1 MSLFKV
7 NRGNEA
13 NLPSKLTDG
22 WAYFCTDTGS
32 FLIDHHDSTDTLVRS
47 KVNAEC
53 ADKLRYVKDGE
64 TIELTPKDI
73 NIALNNKADKTEI
86 SDLSDRIDGV
96 ENSINTT
103 NETLEGVAQD
113 FESYKTTVS
122 DQFTEVDT
130 TIQESL
136 GKKADMEHAHDDLYY
151 TKNDI
156 LNSITV
162 DDIDEIC
169 EFKQGTSEDINLI
182 SVATEDWVRANYQT
196 KGDYLTSVPDE
207 YATEEF
213 VRNKIAAAQLGGSE
227 VDLSGYAQKS
237 EIPTKVSQLQNDSG
251 YLTKVPDNYAK
262 TEDIPTKPEDIGA
275 QPKGNYLTEVPAG
288 YATEGFVT
296 RKIAEAQL
304 GGEEVDLI
312 GSTDDITP
320 EQVIEAVQEGRDI
333 SLSHTD
339 ETYGPI
345 IFNSFLYIPAL
356 EIVLSSGVF
365 AIYYPAEKT
374 MRFTLYGNAS
384 QNNVWGFEYSQIAN
398 YEDVADKLDADK
410 LPEAINTALAQA
422 KASGEFDG
430 EDGKSPTIT
439 LSDYSFAGET
449 GVDIEVRNV
458 DGTGNIASVRNGKDG
473 TSAFA
478 KVSKTGNVTTITT
491 QDITGTRTVEVLD
504 GEKGDTGRGIMS
516 IQKTAGTGEPG
527 TTDTYTISYSDG
539 TDSTFTV
546 YNGANGDVQAL
557 DIVKYGVPVL
567 ALTGDVSAMSKDN
580 AVTLSYVYG
589 DRTGNCTL
597 KWQGNSSLA
606 YPKKNYTIKFD
617 QAFEAATG
625 WGAQKKYCLKADFI
639 DFSHTRNIV
648 SAKLWGKIVKNRR
661 GGTIEQIKNLPNGG
675 AVDGFPCVIFINDVF
690 IGVYNFNIPKD
701 GWMFGM
707 GTGQKEAVVCTENY
721 TFDKTVV
728 LDGTDLELEYVT
740 DENDS
745 AWVAESLNRLVTAVR
760 NSDGTDIDTT
770 IAQYLDID
778 SAIDYFIFTV
788 LNLGNDNVSKNT
800 ILATYDGIKW
810 FFSAYDMDGTWGL
823 KWDGKEFYSAAINS
837 CMPAGSLKGFARVH
851 TLMNLLY
858 KHKFDA
864 IRKRYWELR
873 DWIVS
878 YENIEKMFVN
888 YASGIPK
895 ALLAEDA
902 RIWPTIP
909 STETNDVSQIIN
921 WYQNR
926 CIAMDEDI
934 GVLEEKGRVYTPD
947 IEGFIRGA
955 GTISPS
961 ANYRRTDYLPL
972 EGIVE
977 AEYCTYVVF
986 AEDPSN
992 NMATWAL
999 FDADKKWIVSSDDV
1013 YNKEEYGFPLY
1024 GTGNMT
1030 QYGLMRKTI
1039 SITELLEA
1047 YPNAKYIVLSTNN
1060 TPVFEIG
1067 RNTDNVDVGWGSEKQ
1082 YIALRGDF
1090 VDDGPATEG
1099 DLTDEVIQE
1108 IANKVAQI
1116 LDSVEKDFRVDLTI
1130 TGFTRANGGTF
1141 SPATSGLRSSYIPM
1155 NGVTKIFGN
1164 AGFYSSCAT
1173 IAFYDANKVYLSDIS
1188 VLGTA
1193 FISVSGA
1200 TYGEGIFELDVTG
1213 EEYANAAYFVVS
1225 TYRNTTTS
1233 YNYIQTFED
1242 DYCKYTKLVD
1252 GEVEEKPYYRIG
1264 HNTIS
1269 FFGDNI
1275 TSGAGDGNYPSLIS
1289 SITGAVVTNYG
1300 QSGATLAS
1308 GTSTT
1313 HHIVDLV
1320 SSYTGSD
1327 DIICVSGGLNDMKQS
1342 VPIGT
1347 VTKGYAD
1354 KLDTTTV
1361 VGALESIFQKLLTEH
1376 TTAKIYYVITH
1387 KAASAEINAN
1397 SLGLTFTDYHDAIVR
1412 VLEKYSIPFY
1422 DAFTDSG
1429 FITSTY
1435 GAWGEAIRNLYTV
1448 NADGIHP
1455 NEEGYMKY
1463 YVYQI
1468 ISMME
1473 HGYGSGRVSS
1483 SDYLSIIANLEKRIE
1498 ALENK

>member
-7 NRGNEA
+7 NRGNEV

-32 FLIDHHDSTDTLVRS
+32 FLIDHYDSTDTLVRS

-73 NIALNNKADKTEI
+73 NVALNNKADKTEI
-86 SDLSDRIDGV
+86 SDLSD
-96 ENSINTT
+96 SINTT
-103 NETLEGVAQD
+103 NEILEGVAQD

-122 DQFTEVDT
+122 DQFTEADK
-130 TIQESL
+130 TIQEALS
-136 GKKADMEHAHDDLYY
+136 KKADTEHAHDDLYY
-151 TKNDI
+151 TKNEI

-169 EFKQGTSEDINLI
+169 EFKQGTGEDINLI

-213 VRNKIAAAQLGGSE
+213 VKNKIAAAQLGGSE

-237 EIPTKVSQLQNDSG
+237 ELPTKVSQLENDKG
-251 YLTKVPDNYAK
+251 YLT
-262 TEDIPTKPEDIGA
+262 EH
-275 QPKGNYLTEVPAG
+275 Q
-288 YATEGFVT
+288 
-296 RKIAEAQL
+296 
-304 GGEEVDLI
+304 
-312 GSTDDITP
+312 
-320 EQVIEAVQEGRDI
+320 DI
-333 SLSHTD
+333 S
-339 ETYGPI
+339 G
-345 IFNSFLYIPAL
+345 
-356 EIVLSSGVF
+356 
-365 AIYYPAEKT
+365 
-374 MRFTLYGNAS
+374 
-384 QNNVWGFEYSQIAN
+384 
-398 YEDVADKLDADK
+398 KLDASK
-410 LPEAINTALAQA
+410 LPEAVNEALAQA

-527 TTDTYTISYSDG
+527 TTDTYIISYSDG

-546 YNGANGDVQAL
+546 YNGADGDVQAL

-745 AWVAESLNRLVTAVR
+745 AWVAESLNRLVTAVL

-858 KHKFDA
+858 KHKFEA

-972 EGIVE
+972 EGVVE

-1024 GTGNMT
+1024 GTGNIT
-1030 QYGLMRKTI
+1030 QYGLLRKTI

-1060 TPVFEIG
+1060 TPAFEIG

-1082 YIALRGDF
+1082 YIALRGVAASVEPENGSKLFFVTVDDEMKPNHSAEEIIAAASDGKQPVLSIFNAGLLTEWIPADDGSYVDF
-1090 VDDGPATEG
+1090 VGFMCLPSNRDILFDVGKA
-1099 DLTDEVIQE
+1099 LIRIKSCDEVVE
-1108 IANKVAQI
+1108 EQI
-1116 LDSVEKDFRVDLTI
+1116 ELFDEGSNEDSLIEEFSVDLSI
-1130 TGFTRANGGTF
+1130 TGFTRAVGGTF

-1193 FISVSGA
+1193 FISISGA

-1354 KLDTTTV
+1354 ELDTTTV
-1361 VGALESIFQKLLTEH
+1361 VGALESIFQKRLTEH

>member
-136 GKKADMEHAHDDLYY
+136 GKKADTEHAHDDLYY
-151 TKNDI
+151 TKNEI

-162 DDIDEIC
+162 EDIDEIC
-169 EFKQGTSEDINLI
+169 EFKQGTGEDVNLI

-213 VRNKIAAAQLGGSE
+213 VKNKIAAAQLGGSE

-251 YLTKVPDNYAK
+251 YLTKVP
-262 TEDIPTKPEDIGA
+262 
-275 QPKGNYLTEVPAG
+275 AG
-288 YATEGFVT
+288 YATEEFVT
-296 RKIAEAQL
+296 NKIAEAHL
-304 GGEEVDLI
+304 DGEEVDLS
-312 GSTDDITP
+312 GSIDDITP
-320 EQVIEAVQEGRDI
+320 SQVVLAIQSGCDVTLSCGSDNYGILTFTSFHMAGSGQIVASSCAINVQGAI
-333 SLSHTD
+333 INASLSGNVANDTW
-339 ETYGPI
+339 ECTTPI
-345 IFNSFLYIPAL
+345 LVKQDDI
-356 EIVLSSGVF
+356 
-365 AIYYPAEKT
+365 
-374 MRFTLYGNAS
+374 
-384 QNNVWGFEYSQIAN
+384 
-398 YEDVADKLDADK
+398 
-410 LPEAINTALAQA
+410 PEAINTALADA
-422 KASGEFDG
+422 KESGMFDG
-430 EDGKSPTIT
+430 EDGKSPIIT
-439 LSDYSFAGET
+439 LSNYSFNGET
-449 GVDIEVRNV
+449 GVDIEVNNV

-539 TDSTFTV
+539 TDSTFAV
-546 YNGANGDVQAL
+546 YNGADGDVQAL

-589 DRTGNCTL
+589 DRTGSCTL

-617 QAFEAATG
+617 QEFEAVEG

-661 GGTIEQIKNLPNGG
+661 GGTIEQIKSLPNGG

-778 SAIDYFIFTV
+778 SAIDYFIFTA

-837 CMPAGSLKGFARVH
+837 CMPAGSLKGFARSH

-858 KHKFDA
+858 KHKFEA

-888 YASGIPK
+888 YASSIPK

-934 GVLEEKGRVYTPD
+934 GVLEEKGRVYAPD

-1030 QYGLMRKTI
+1030 QYGLLRKTI

-1060 TPVFEIG
+1060 TPAFEIG

-1347 VTKGYAD
+1347 VTKGYTD
-1354 KLDTTTV
+1354 ELDTTTV